1 MNLKNEFE
9 LGDIY
14 QLFTEQAFTDIWKF
28 PVNYVRLY
36 LWKLEIYLM
45 ANFFH

>member
-1 MNLKNEFE
+1 MNPKNEFE

-14 QLFTEQAFTDIWKF
+14 HLFTEPFTDIWKF

-36 LWKLEIYLM
+36 IWKLEIYLM
-45 ANFFH
+45 ANFSH